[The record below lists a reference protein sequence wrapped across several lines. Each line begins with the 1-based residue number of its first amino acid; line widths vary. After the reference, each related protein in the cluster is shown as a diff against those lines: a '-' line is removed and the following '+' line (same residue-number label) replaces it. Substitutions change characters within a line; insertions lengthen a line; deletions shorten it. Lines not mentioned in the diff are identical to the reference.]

1 LKKWNGSRVEAEGQM
16 ARSKRGASPSR
27 RRGITSK
34 RRSQLPF
41 CLAPS
46 RVALILALACVARLA
61 EIAADIGTA
70 LRALATTKIHRNA
83 AHSSFSTVSRE
94 INMSD
99 IITERSGNILRVE
112 LNRPAKKNAMTL
124 AMYITLADLFNDAA
138 KDDQIRVVLWHGAG
152 DSFSAG
158 NDIQDFLKNPPG
170 PGKSPQAELID
181 ALINFDKP
189 IVAAVQGAA
198 IGGGTTMLTHCDF
211 VFAGESA
218 KFRMPF
224 VDLAVVPEF
233 GTSYS
238 VPARIGYLRAAELV
252 LLGLPFDAKRAAA
265 LGLVTRVVADQL
277 LLPTATGAA
286 QQLAAKPPASLQSC
300 KRLMRSST
308 RELLERAV
316 KLENQEF
323 ATRVR
328 SAEAKEAF
336 TAFLEK
342 RRPDFTKTNERAN
355 PKAQAA

>member
-1 LKKWNGSRVEAEGQM
+1 
-16 ARSKRGASPSR
+16 
-27 RRGITSK
+27 
-34 RRSQLPF
+34 
-41 CLAPS
+41 
-46 RVALILALACVARLA
+46 LILALACVARLA

-70 LRALATTKIHRNA
+70 LRALASTKIHSNA
-83 AHSSFSTVSRE
+83 AHSSFSTVSQE
-94 INMSD
+94 INIMSD
-99 IITERSGNILRVE
+99 IVTERSGHILRIQ
-112 LNRPAKKNAMTL
+112 LNRPEKKNAMTL
-124 AMYITLADLFNDAA
+124 AMYITLADLLNDAA

-158 NDIQDFLKNPPG
+158 NDIEDFLKNPPG
-170 PGKSPQAELID
+170 PGESPQAHLIE

-189 IVAAVQGAA
+189 IVVAVQGAA

-211 VFAGESA
+211 VFASETA

-252 LLGLPFDAKRAAA
+252 LLGSPFGAKRAAE
-265 LGLVTRVVADQL
+265 LGLVTRVVADQQ

-286 QQLAAKPPASLQSC
+286 QQLAVKPPAALRSC

-323 ATRVR
+323 STRVR

-336 TAFLEK
+336 TAFIEK
-342 RRPDFTKTNERAN
+342 RKPNFEDISESKQRA
-355 PKAQAA
+355 A

>member
-1 LKKWNGSRVEAEGQM
+1 M
-16 ARSKRGASPSR
+16 ARSKRGASPE
-27 RRGITSK
+27 GAVTSK

-46 RVALILALACVARLA
+46 RVALILPLACVARLA
-61 EIAADIGTA
+61 EIAADISTA
-70 LRALATTKIHRNA
+70 LRALGSTKIHRNA

-99 IITERSGNILRVE
+99 IITERSGNILRIQ
-112 LNRPAKKNAMTL
+112 LNRPEKKNAMTS
-124 AMYITLADLFNDAA
+124 AMYITLADQFNAAA

-189 IVAAVQGAA
+189 IVAAVQGVA
-198 IGGGTTMLTHCDF
+198 IGGGITMLTHCDF

-252 LLGLPFDAKRAAA
+252 LLGLPFDAKRAAE
-265 LGLVTRVVADQL
+265 LGLVTRVVADEQ
-277 LLPTATGAA
+277 LLPTATAAA
-286 QQLAAKPPASLQSC
+286 QQLAVKPPAALQSC

-316 KLENQEF
+316 KLENEEF
-323 ATRVR
+323 CVRVR
-328 SAEAKEAF
+328 SVEAKEAF
-336 TAFLEK
+336 TAFIEK
-342 RRPDFTKTNERAN
+342 RKPNFDAVSE
-355 PKAQAA
+355 PKARAA